1 MPIHLDPNSLVTSP
15 VCDTMRDSTVPG
27 DSDTD
32 SSALPEV
39 VMDSSSPLC
48 CTAAPPLPLCLES
61 TPHPSGHSCS
71 SPAGMDRWELGTSRA
86 QPRWR
91 AVSPLCPAHV
101 GLVQTLHPHGAPQP
115 LKWSWVYPGVTDT
128 GFTRPLCSAGQA
140 GTQGHVQSLEAGTGA
155 WLCHG
160 IVPALLCHGL
170 FDRKLGDWGAAWGHV
185 CWWKSLLR
193 CPRGF
198 ALQGLWAIGERI

>member
-15 VCDTMRDSTVPG
+15 GCDTMRDSTVPG

-86 QPRWR
+86 RPRWR

-101 GLVQTLHPHGAPQP
+101 GLVQTLHPHGAPQVVVGVSWGHGHWVHTSP
-115 LKWSWVYPGVTDT
+115 LLRRAGRDTRARPVT
-128 GFTRPLCSAGQA
+128 GGRNGSLAVPRNCA
-140 GTQGHVQSLEAGTGA
+140 GTAVSRTLRQKAG
-155 WLCHG
+155 
-160 IVPALLCHGL
+160 
-170 FDRKLGDWGAAWGHV
+170 
-185 CWWKSLLR
+185 
-193 CPRGF
+193 
-198 ALQGLWAIGERI
+198 